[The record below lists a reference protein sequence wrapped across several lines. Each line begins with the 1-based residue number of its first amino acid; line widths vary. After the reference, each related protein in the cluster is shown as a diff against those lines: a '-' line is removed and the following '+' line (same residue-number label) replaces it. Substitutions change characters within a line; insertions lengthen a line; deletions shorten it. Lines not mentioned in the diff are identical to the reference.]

1 MKLNPPMSGDLIWNV
16 LIDVADNQSEVT
28 IEEALTNQ
36 QRASVKCSQKT
47 VKDAYHIVC
56 KPCSLQLEIC
66 CKCGKKEEIVIPINS
81 QADQEEQEEEDG
93 GQKKKGR
100 GRGKKDA
107 DDLDSDDEDFDLS
120 DHGDDD
126 DDNEGEDL
134 HNDSEQK
141 KTQSDKSD
149 ALPDV
154 SRVSFK
160 E

>member
-1 MKLNPPMSGDLIWNV
+1 MNHLIYFFGEH
-16 LIDVADNQSEVT
+16 LKRGLRDFP
-28 IEEALTNQ
+28 LLF
-36 QRASVKCSQKT
+36 KQKNRSW
-47 VKDAYHIVC
+47 DSFILFFLL
-56 KPCSLQLEIC
+56 SLC
-66 CKCGKKEEIVIPINS
+66 RINS

-100 GRGKKDA
+100 GKKDV

-126 DDNEGEDL
+126 DDEGEDL
-134 HNDSEQK
+134 HNDLEQK

-160 E
+160 DWRQWEGFCTKWTF